1 MATIQVSRPAVTIE
15 EGKRLMTWDPATG
28 LLPTWSG
35 HLLDRSVTER
45 TLNVV
50 FSPFLVLTFHAEWHT
65 VALGNGSDGGNR
77 PHSVAVTDVHG
88 TNTNQGEIMRR
99 ITLILI
105 AGGLMLPGALAASP
119 VSATNI
125 GNEGCTPGYWKNHTD
140 NWFEDVG
147 VPIPIT
153 KTLAGAGY
161 EPESVPGTDTLLA
174 ALQYHGGRGAAGA
187 ERILLRAAAAAWLNA
202 AHEGL
207 GYPYRRNND
216 PLNIVQSVNDAIAT
230 GDRATMLALAT
241 VLDDANN
248 LGCPLN

>member
-1 MATIQVSRPAVTIE
+1 
-15 EGKRLMTWDPATG
+15 
-28 LLPTWSG
+28 
-35 HLLDRSVTER
+35 
-45 TLNVV
+45 
-50 FSPFLVLTFHAEWHT
+50 
-65 VALGNGSDGGNR
+65 
-77 PHSVAVTDVHG
+77 
-88 TNTNQGEIMRR
+88 MRR
-99 ITLILI
+99 LKLTLIV
-105 AGGLMLPGALAASP
+105 GGLMLPGAMLASP
-119 VSATNI
+119 VGATNI

-147 VPIPIT
+147 VPIPAT

-161 EPESVPGTDTLLA
+161 APSSVPGTDTLLM
-174 ALQYHGGRGAAGA
+174 ALSYHGGPGAAGA

-216 PLNIVQSVNDAIAT
+216 PLNIVASVNAAIAS

-241 VLDDANN
+241 LLDDANN